1 MTKFVQIR
9 LNDMLRGLGEDD
21 TKSILSSFVCDKNK
35 DVEDFIRNK
44 AIEFS
49 KRGFAKTKLVYW
61 VSDDEKEKELVGYFT
76 IASRYICVSKDSVS
90 KTLGKRLFAHGRY
103 NEGAREYIVSAPLIG
118 QLGKNYA
125 NGNDCLISG
134 SDLLAMA
141 LKKIVSIQEE
151 IGGKFVYLECENK
164 PKLIHFYESNG
175 FTVFGKRKKDRDE
188 IGVDG
193 EYLIQL
199 LKYLN

>member
-49 KRGFAKTKLVYW
+49 KRGFAKTTLVYW

-103 NEGAREYIVSAPLIG
+103 NEGTREYIVSAPLIG

>member
-1 MTKFVQIR
+1 M
-9 LNDMLRGLGEDD
+9 
-21 TKSILSSFVCDKNK
+21 
-35 DVEDFIRNK
+35 
-44 AIEFS
+44 
-49 KRGFAKTKLVYW
+49 
-61 VSDDEKEKELVGYFT
+61 
-76 IASRYICVSKDSVS
+76 
-90 KTLGKRLFAHGRY
+90 
-103 NEGAREYIVSAPLIG
+103 
-118 QLGKNYA
+118 
-125 NGNDCLISG
+125 
-134 SDLLAMA
+134 
-141 LKKIVSIQEE
+141 SIQEE